1 MTSGKRLRASDFDD
15 SLAAAGL
22 SLAEVAAYELVITRP
37 SSTLPELASLW
48 LLEERLE
55 PVIGALDAKGF
66 IRQDDSVPGYRAV
79 DPDIALDTPLHDYE
93 KRLRLARER
102 VRQLAVAHRDR
113 SNAGD
118 SATMIEVV
126 TGHRAVVQRLRQL
139 RRGARTEICRL
150 DKPPYVDGPVDAA
163 ELAVRHPALACRII
177 YERASVEHCGGLHD
191 VERRVAAGQQA
202 RVLPTVPMNLYLVDH
217 RHAFLPLQREPES
230 VESAIVV
237 HPSALLDALTKL
249 FEGLWQRALP
259 LELPTSSDAPM
270 AQRRRAQIDE
280 QRLVALLLSGLTDDA
295 IARQLAVGYRTVQR
309 HIAALMIKFGAHT
322 RFQAGL
328 QAALQQRRQAH
339 PDQPQR

>member
-1 MTSGKRLRASDFDD
+1 MTSGKRVHATDFDD

-37 SSTLPELASLW
+37 NSTLPELVSMW
-48 LLEERLE
+48 TLEERLE
-55 PVIGALDAKGF
+55 PAIGALEAKGF
-66 IRQDDSVPGYRAV
+66 IRQDDTVPGFRAV
-79 DPDIALDTPLHDYE
+79 DPDIALDTPLHDFE
-93 KRLRLARER
+93 KKLRVARDR

-113 SNAGD
+113 SNAGN

-126 TGHRAVVQRLRQL
+126 TGRRAVVQRLRQL

-150 DKPPYVDGPVDAA
+150 DKPPYVDGPADGA
-163 ELAVRHPALACRII
+163 ELEVLHPELACRII
-177 YERASVEHCGGLHD
+177 YERASVEHGGGLYD
-191 VERRVAAGQQA
+191 VERRIAAGQQA

-259 LELPTSSDAPM
+259 LELPTSSDVAV

-309 HIAALMIKFGAHT
+309 HIAALMIKLGAHT

-328 QAALQQRRQAH
+328 QAALQQRRQAR
-339 PDQPQR
+339 PDDPQR